1 MAFGIN
7 KQELM
12 QWKER
17 AKQGE
22 ISILTHYW
30 VDERFPGCD
39 SVTKVACSDIE
50 KLLQWGKSYGFRPEW
65 VHERGE
71 LSHFDVFGD
80 HQKHVLEREGLI
92 EQYERFVNT
101 KPS

>member
-1 MAFGIN
+1 MGE
-7 KQELM
+7 EL
-12 QWKER
+12 R
-17 AKQGE
+17 LSSRVGAR
-22 ISILTHYW
+22 T
-30 VDERFPGCD
+30 
-39 SVTKVACSDIE
+39 
-50 KLLQWGKSYGFRPEW
+50 
-65 VHERGE
+65 GE